1 MLAFQS
7 NDKMF
12 WRGCSLVTSLN
23 FSFQHVNRTFKFN
36 LSTTSVRRKRSQ
48 NPRNK
53 RCGHHTLLDKF
64 LKHTSMD
71 GSLIVKAPLNL
82 KCSASYFDSE
92 NRIDTVKNYNVGL
105 SRDEAN
111 RIERLNRR
119 KGVYEEDEDSRSI
132 ADLAPDNN
140 GAGVFMQMEDLHM
153 KNISDE
159 ERNILHNIVSG
170 SNSKVSERDE
180 MGIDR
185 PKSPIHVSLFGRH
198 RHRVDSYSIMTDH
211 VTHTHVYVSD
221 ASNSE
226 EAVSMFSMD
235 GGPSGTSITPPSGQV
250 DIWRPKDISQVEI
263 TSGVWDDSD
272 PEEIASTFKVYCPSH
287 LLQQER
293 NGISLVFHT
302 PTLMN
307 KIFMEAEREGCIDLN
322 GLLLDQMITVGLVT
336 EAGNIKVRDIWS
348 EEIKLASNMGDVL
361 CYGTIEGNIRAETLG
376 DGDFIARSVV
386 GPRLDVVTD
395 RGDICVWDDCHV
407 DTCQLFT
414 TAGNIYCNRLYAD
427 AKICIKQAGVATLN
441 IVSGSVACVVKNG
454 DIIAH
459 IDQLTQ
465 DSFME
470 VESGNVIINIPT
482 KCSFRSVE

>member
-1 MLAFQS
+1 MT
-7 NDKMF
+7 N
-12 WRGCSLVTSLN
+12 LN
-23 FSFQHVNRTFKFN
+23 FSFQHVNRTFKYNF
-36 LSTTSVRRKRSQ
+36 STTSVRRKRSQ
-48 NPRNK
+48 VPRNK
-53 RCGHHTLLDKF
+53 RSGHFTLLDKF

-82 KCSASYFDSE
+82 KCSASYFDNE
-92 NRIDTVKNYNVGL
+92 NKIDTVKNYNVGL

-119 KGVYEEDEDSRSI
+119 KGVYDEDDTRSI
-132 ADLAPDNN
+132 ADLAPDN
-140 GAGVFMQMEDLHM
+140 GAGVFMQMEDVNI

-159 ERNILHNIVSG
+159 ERNILHNIVAGNS
-170 SNSKVSERDE
+170 SKVSDDV
-180 MGIDR
+180 GTSR

-235 GGPSGTSITPPSGQV
+235 GGPSGTSLTPPSGQV
-250 DIWRPKDISQVEI
+250 DIWRPRNISQVEI
-263 TSGVWDDSD
+263 TSGMWDDSAI
-272 PEEIASTFKVYCPSH
+272 EEIASTFKVYCPSH

-307 KIFMEAEREGCIDLN
+307 KIFLEAEREGSIDLS
-322 GLLLDQMITVGLVT
+322 GLLLDQMMTVGLVT

-386 GPRLDVVTD
+386 GPRLDVETFG
-395 RGDICVWDDCHV
+395 GDICIWDDCYV

-414 TAGNIYCNRLYAD
+414 STGNIYCNRLYSD
-427 AKICIKQAGVATLN
+427 AKICIKQEGVATLHV
-441 IVSGSVACVVKNG
+441 VSGSVACVVKKG

-482 KCSFRSVE
+482 KCSFRSV